1 MTATLPGQ
9 DMWLDM
15 IATSLAPEL
24 HTQTWSSPGAMAAAL
39 DLIDQRLVAVA
50 VAVAE
55 GETERQMFSMPP
67 HEGKSQRIS
76 VWFPLY
82 TSPAK
87 RWSWARRPRST
98 VHTAAEAAHWLLWL
112 RRTQRL
118 A

>member
-1 MTATLPGQ
+1 
-9 DMWLDM
+9 
-15 IATSLAPEL
+15 
-24 HTQTWSSPGAMAAAL
+24 MAAAL
-39 DLIDQRLVAVA
+39 DLIDQRL

-82 TSPAK
+82 TSSAK

-98 VHTAAEAAHWLLWL
+98 VHTATEAAHWLL
-112 RRTQRL
+112 RRTRS
-118 A
+118 AS